1 MSRTILVV
9 DDDHK
14 TVELIRLY
22 LERDE
27 YQVWVAYDG
36 RQALEAAHRMH
47 PDLII
52 LDLMLPKIDGLDVCR
67 ILRQETDIPIIM
79 LTAKTTEE
87 DKLLGLDLGADDY
100 ISKPFSPRELMA
112 RLRAVLRRSAEKKYA
127 GPERIVCDDLVVD
140 FSRRQVTLFGELVH
154 LTPKEF
160 HLLEILIRQPERVFT
175 RLDLLKGAFGY
186 DFGGLERNVDVHIMN
201 LRKKIEP
208 DPEQPH
214 YVQTVYGMGYKFTG
228 TTIITEQPTLHNRA
242 NNVT

>member
-36 RQALEAAHRMH
+36 RQALETAHRMH

-87 DKLLGLDLGADDY
+87 DKLLGLDIGADDY

-112 RLRAVLRRSAEKKYA
+112 RLRAVLRRSAEKKFS
-127 GPERIVCDDLVVD
+127 GPERIECDDLVVN

-228 TTIITEQPTLHNRA
+228 TTITTEQTALHHRVK
-242 NNVT
+242 NVT

>member
-1 MSRTILVV
+1 MSRAILVV

-14 TVELIRLY
+14 TVDLIRLY

-36 RQALEAAHRMH
+36 RQAIETAHRIH

-52 LDLMLPKIDGLDVCR
+52 LDIMLPKIDGLDVCR

-112 RLRAVLRRSAEKKYA
+112 RLRAVLRRSVEKKQT
-127 GPERIVCDDLVVD
+127 GPERIECEDLVVD
-140 FSRRQVTLFGELVH
+140 FTRRQVTLFGELVH

-160 HLLEILIRQPERVFT
+160 HLLEILMRQPERVFT
-175 RLDLLKGAFGY
+175 RLDLLEGAFGY

-208 DPEQPH
+208 DPEQPQ
-214 YVQTVYGMGYKFTG
+214 YVQTVYGIGYKFTG
-228 TTIITEQPTLHNRA
+228 ANITSEQSAQSNKEKDVP
-242 NNVT
+242 

>member
-112 RLRAVLRRSAEKKYA
+112 RLRAVLRRSAEKKYF

-228 TTIITEQPTLHNRA
+228 TTITTEQPALHNRA
-242 NNVT
+242 KNVT